1 MNLTATPS
9 LPPNVQFA
17 YNTTDWG
24 FILSN
29 INNSDAGN
37 YTFSV
42 RAYDLIEGSTEFASV
57 NITLNITE
65 NQSPTVTGP
74 ADRAIYAYQD
84 V

>member
-1 MNLTATPS
+1 MTATPS
-9 LPPNVQFA
+9 LPPNAQYI

-37 YTFSV
+37 YSFSV
-42 RAYDLIEGSTEFASV
+42 RAYDLINGSTDFSSV

-65 NQSPTVTGP
+65 NQSPTVNAP
-74 ADRAIYAYQD
+74 DDRTIYAYQD

>member
-1 MNLTATPS
+1 MTATPS
-9 LPPNVQFA
+9 LPSNAQFV

-29 INNSDAGN
+29 INNTDAGN
-37 YTFSV
+37 YSFSV
-42 RAYDLIEGSTEFASV
+42 RAYDLINGSTDFASV

-65 NQSPTVTGP
+65 NKSPTVNVP
-74 ADRAIYAYQD
+74 DDRTIYAHQD

>member
-1 MNLTATPS
+1 MTATPS
-9 LPPNVQFA
+9 LPPNAQFV

-37 YTFSV
+37 YSFSV
-42 RAYDLIEGSTEFASV
+42 RAYDLINGSADFATV

-65 NQSPTVTGP
+65 NKSPTVNGP
-74 ADRAIYAYQD
+74 ADRIIYAYQD